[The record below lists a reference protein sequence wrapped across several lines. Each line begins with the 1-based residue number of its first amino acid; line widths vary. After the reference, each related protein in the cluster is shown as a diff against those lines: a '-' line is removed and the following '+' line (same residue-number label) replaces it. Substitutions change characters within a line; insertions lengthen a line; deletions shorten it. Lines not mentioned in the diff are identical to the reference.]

1 MTDADLAA
9 HGLAKCRRCK
19 RVLTQASIEKGRCKP
34 GNDCAAAA
42 LIRAAYE
49 DGHPDAILLARN
61 VERGLM
67 EAAGLMAGED
77 GLTEGA
83 RALVDSFALMI

>member
-1 MTDADLAA
+1 MADADLAV
-9 HGLAKCRRCK
+9 HGLARCRRCK
-19 RVLTQASIEKGRCKP
+19 RVLTQASLDKGRCKP

-42 LIRAAYE
+42 LIRAATE
-49 DGHPDAILLARN
+49 DGHPNAISFAQAI
-61 VERGLM
+61 ERGLM
-67 EAAGLMAGED
+67 EAAGLVAGED